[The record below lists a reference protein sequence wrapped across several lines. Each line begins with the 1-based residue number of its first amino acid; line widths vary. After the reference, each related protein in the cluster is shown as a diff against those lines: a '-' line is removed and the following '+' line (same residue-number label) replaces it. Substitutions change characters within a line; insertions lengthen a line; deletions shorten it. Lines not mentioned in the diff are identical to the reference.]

1 MDLDFKKYKYPMLY
15 RNVDLR
21 LDEIDERVLV
31 KSKEILSGV
40 IKHGYVVT
48 EASDEFFYAHFTNLI
63 LLALVEDPSLTERYC
78 VAESKRVYYELLD
91 EDELTELLLLLAHTF
106 GVKLYYDKRYYI
118 HFIDYI
124 SNGCSRISRY
134 YKAIFLGR
142 VHRGWVPLSEK
153 ECIRVLVEIYKSW
166 LRQCVK
172 RARKNLLLT
181 DVPEGLLKLAEFISR
196 LWREQ
201 RKRTVII
208 ATKFLELGQ
217 YPPCIEKLL
226 EDLKSGKNLPHH
238 ARFALATFLLNIG
251 KPIDEVV
258 DLFRTSPDFNERIT
272 RYQVEHLA
280 GLRGSRVK
288 YSPYKCSN
296 MKSLGLCVD
305 VEGKICK
312 GIHHPLQYYKRGVK
326 SEYV

>member
-1 MDLDFKKYKYPMLY
+1 MDLNFKKYKYPMLFD
-15 RNVDLR
+15 VDLE
-21 LDEIDERVLV
+21 LSEVDSKVLE
-31 KSKEILSGV
+31 KSKEILGGV
-40 IKHGYVVT
+40 IKHGYITT
-48 EASDEFFYAHFTNLI
+48 EVSNDYFHAYFVNLVI
-63 LLALVEDPSLTERYC
+63 LALINESGLTERYC

-134 YKAIFLGR
+134 YKAVFLGR
-142 VHRGWVPLSEK
+142 VKRGWMPLTER
-153 ECIRVLVEIYKSW
+153 ECVRVICEIYKSW
-166 LRQCVK
+166 LKGVIN
-172 RARKNLLLT
+172 RARKNLTLSEVSEELFK
-181 DVPEGLLKLAEFISR
+181 VSEEIR
-196 LWREQ
+196 ELWRRQ
-201 RKRTVII
+201 RRSVIVT
-208 ATKFLELGQ
+208 ATKFLRSGE
-217 YPPCIEKLL
+217 YPPCITALL
-226 EDLKSGKNLPHH
+226 NELKSGKNLPHH

-258 DLFRTSPDFNERIT
+258 DLFRSAPDFNERVT

-296 MKSLGLCVD
+296 MRSLGLCVD
-305 VEGKICK
+305 LEGKICGK
-312 GIHHPLQYYKRGVK
+312 IHHPLQYYKRGVW
-326 SEYV
+326 SECV